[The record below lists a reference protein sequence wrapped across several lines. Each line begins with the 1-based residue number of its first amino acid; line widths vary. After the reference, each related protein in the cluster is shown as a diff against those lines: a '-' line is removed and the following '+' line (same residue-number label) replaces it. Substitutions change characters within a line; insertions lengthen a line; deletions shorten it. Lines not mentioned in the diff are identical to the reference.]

1 MEAAVQSA
9 IPPRII
15 ATIDARTGYDGLIVA
30 VRARVAETGLNS
42 RMIDEL
48 SGLTAG
54 YTGKLLGAA
63 QIEQFGLT
71 GLLAI
76 AATLGLAFDVKID
89 PEQEALMR
97 PHWEPGEHMQ
107 RRALRKARLGRT
119 TIKRVLPDA
128 AREMQSRAA
137 DVRNHRLTPAQR
149 SAIARKAGKASGRA
163 RLRRGLMEAAKEK
176 RS

>member
-1 MEAAVQSA
+1 VTEAAQSM
-9 IPPRII
+9 PPQII

-48 SGLTAG
+48 SGLTPG

-97 PHWEPGEHMQ
+97 PHWEPGQHMQ
-107 RRALRKARLGRT
+107 RRTLRKARLGRIA
-119 TIKRVLPDA
+119 IKRILLEA
-128 AREMQSRAA
+128 AREMQKRGA
-137 DVRNHRLTPAQR
+137 DVRNHDSPRHSAAQLLARPAWR
-149 SAIARKAGKASGRA
+149 RGGRA
-163 RLRRGLMEAAKEK
+163 CVGA
-176 RS
+176 

>member
-1 MEAAVQSA
+1 M
-9 IPPRII
+9 PPRII
-15 ATIDARTGYDGLIVA
+15 ATIDARNGYDGLIVA

-48 SGLTAG
+48 SGLTPG

-89 PEQEALMR
+89 PVQEALMR
-97 PHWEPGEHMQ
+97 PHWQPGQHMQ
-107 RRALRKARLGRT
+107 RRTNRQARIGKMTMERMLPEITKELG
-119 TIKRVLPDA
+119 KRGGNA
-128 AREMQSRAA
+128 CSS
-137 DVRNHRLTPAQR
+137 RLTPAQR
-149 SAIARKAGKASGRA
+149 HARARKAGKASGRA

-176 RS
+176 RL